1 MKKPYITAH
10 SGCDGTERDSMK
22 SIDKASALGADI
34 VEIDIRKGPDGN
46 LYVSHDPVT
55 AENMQEKS
63 AVKEAFVKI
72 RYAGLSV
79 NCDMK
84 EQGALYDLLYLASAY
99 GLDKNHLILSGCVSP
114 EQIARD
120 PHLAEQARIYIN
132 LEEVWKMLYFAQCQK
147 GYTEQ
152 FAELMNDPWVFLKQF
167 DVPEG
172 WMDEAI
178 RFVKAY
184 HLAGV
189 NLPHRCLCET
199 FVEKLQKTNTPFSV
213 WTVNDAELIERC
225 IRIGSENIT
234 TREAELALAVRS
246 RVCKSE
252 P

>member
-1 MKKPYITAH
+1 MMKPYITAH
-10 SGCDGTERDSMK
+10 SGCDGTERDSVE
-22 SIDKASALGADI
+22 SIDKAVLFGADI
-34 VEIDIRKGPDGN
+34 AEIDIRKGPDGN

-55 AENMQEKS
+55 AENMHSKS
-63 AVKEAFVKI
+63 MVKEAFVRI
-72 RYAGLSV
+72 CYAGLSV
-79 NCDMK
+79 NCDIK

-99 GLDKNHLILSGCVSP
+99 GLDKNHLILTGCVSP
-114 EQIARD
+114 EQVVRD
-120 PHLAEQARIYIN
+120 PRMAEQARIYMN
-132 LEEVWKMLYFAQCQK
+132 LEEIWKMLYFAQYRN

-152 FAELMNDPWVFLKQF
+152 FAELMSDPWELLKKY
-167 DVPEG
+167 DIPES

-189 NLPHRCLCET
+189 NLPYRCLCET

-234 TREAELALAVRS
+234 TREAEIALAVRG